1 LPFCR
6 YSHHDAEARLAGRAR
21 SAGGSLRSLRESAAP
36 DETTAPSSTTSVPTT
51 TPDLAVFI
59 AAVNE
64 AAADTSYQDAALS
77 DPEVFVGIGQLF
89 CERVG
94 EGQTVDA
101 VLTEYLTALEDGS
114 SGTVTQDDAHITGA
128 VMGASLEILCPE
140 HREAAT

>member
-1 LPFCR
+1 MKP
-6 YSHHDAEARLAGRAR
+6 RLIWLFA
-21 SAGGSLRSLRESAAP
+21 SALVVAACAAPGEPAAP
-36 DETTAPSSTTSVPTT
+36 DDTTAPSSTTSVPASA
-51 TPDLAVFI
+51 PDLAVFI

-64 AAADTSYQDAALS
+64 AAADTSFQDAALS
-77 DPEVFVGIGQLF
+77 DPEVFIGIGQLF

-114 SGTVTQDDAHITGA
+114 SGTVTEDDAYITGA
-128 VMGASLEILCPE
+128 VMGVSLEILCPE

>member
-1 LPFCR
+1 MKP
-6 YSHHDAEARLAGRAR
+6 RLVWLVALAVVAAACAG
-21 SAGGSLRSLRESAAP
+21 SGAAP
-36 DETTAPSSTTSVPTT
+36 DEATAPSSTTSAPTT

-89 CERVG
+89 CERVS

-101 VLTEYLTALEDGS
+101 VLAEYLTALEDGS
-114 SGTVTQDDAHITGA
+114 SGAVTEDDAYITGA
-128 VMGASLEILCPE
+128 VMGVSLEILCPE
-140 HREAAT
+140 HGEAAT

>member
-1 LPFCR
+1 LV
-6 YSHHDAEARLAGRAR
+6 ALALVIAACTATG
-21 SAGGSLRSLRESAAP
+21 EPAAP
-36 DETTAPSSTTSVPTT
+36 DEATARSTTSAPTT

-89 CERVG
+89 CERVS

-101 VLTEYLTALEDGS
+101 VLAEYLTALEDGS
-114 SGTVTQDDAHITGA
+114 SGAVTEDDAYITGA
-128 VMGASLEILCPE
+128 VMGVSLEILCPE
-140 HREAAT
+140 HGEAAT